1 MWDKT
6 PHSLISLNKLRS
18 AINFFYQNVPALVRM
33 FKITGDQAKSIMAM
47 CPNYQSYALPSVGA
61 GVSPRR
67 LSSLHLWQMDVTHY
81 TPFGCLKYI
90 HVSIDTFPGA
100 VFSSAHTNKKTKYVI
115 KYYLLAFST
124 LGIPQET
131 KTYMS
136 HQFHQF
142 LNQWGTGIL
151 HSPTGQSIIERACH
165 SIKRVLDQQRGA
177 VQT

>member
-1 MWDKT
+1 MFLPW
-6 PHSLISLNKLRS
+6 SGCLRS
-18 AINFFYQNVPALVRM
+18 VE
-33 FKITGDQAKSIMAM
+33 DQAKSIMAM

-81 TPFGCLKYI
+81 APFGCLKYI
-90 HVSIDTFPGA
+90 HVSIDPFSGA
-100 VFSSAHTNKKTKYVI
+100 IFSAAHANEKTKYVI
-115 KYYLLAFST
+115 KHYLLAFST

-142 LNQWGTGIL
+142 LNQWGVQAYCTPL
-151 HSPTGQSIIERACH
+151 QDSPSLQGPASPSRGSLINREGQSRH
-165 SIKRVLDQQRGA
+165 NLPLRHWQRLF
-177 VQT
+177 VFSTF